1 MVPAT
6 LHDYFIASAGASAA
20 LIGLLF
26 VAVSIAP
33 ERVFGSAAS
42 GDRTYRASS
51 AFFVLGNGLFVSLG
65 GLLPQLNVGSVL
77 VAAGTVGLVN
87 TIMLVVDLWQRGRRE
102 LGRGLLLATGS
113 FAIFGGEVWT
123 GAGLLRHPDATAAV
137 YVVTYLV
144 LGGYVIGLARA
155 WELVGGRDY
164 SLLMTVLLPTVLHR
178 GRISPPADSVNDGGQ
193 PRPQSRARRQS
204 HPSRSGSGRSRRG

>member
-1 MVPAT
+1 MVPAS

-33 ERVFGSAAS
+33 ERIFGSDAS

-65 GLLPQLNVGSVL
+65 GLLPQLNLGAVL
-77 VAAGTVGLVN
+77 VAAGAVGLLN
-87 TIMLVVDLWQRGRRE
+87 TLMLVIDLWQRGRRE

-113 FAIFGGEVWT
+113 FAIFGGEVSN
-123 GAGLLRHPDATAAV
+123 GVGLFRRPDAVAAV

-178 GRISPPADSVNDGGQ
+178 GRADPPEAAPDGSSHTRSSSHAPRQ
-193 PRPQSRARRQS
+193 P
-204 HPSRSGSGRSRRG
+204 HPSRSGPERRRRR